1 MESKKPILLLC
12 TNGDLHTR
20 PALEYGVW
28 LAEAIKAEVELLGVS
43 ESSDE
48 AGIVKAL
55 LEETA
60 SRLDLLG
67 ISHKTILDSG
77 QGPETI
83 ARYAG
88 PQHLTVVGP
97 LGRTTWRR
105 MVHGRSIRQIMEKVP
120 IPILY
125 IRQAHLKLER
135 ILLCMGGLG
144 YTASM
149 ELVALYLAQATQARI
164 TILHVVEPVNL
175 EYKTAREVQANW
187 QNILETDTPQGQ
199 NLSLALAIAQGT
211 GLKVEFKVSRGNIV
225 HQILEEARQ
234 GSYDLIGMGSPYSAH
249 SLRHLYMPNVTAEV
263 AEALECP
270 ILTARQGGGVF
281 DS

>member
-1 MESKKPILLLC
+1 MESKKPVLLLC

-28 LAEAIKAEVELLGVS
+28 LAETIKAQVELLGIS

-48 AGIVKAL
+48 VGMVKAL
-55 LEETA
+55 LDETA
-60 SRLDLLG
+60 GKLDLLG
-67 ISHKTILDSG
+67 ISYKTVLDSG

-88 PQHLTVVGP
+88 PQHLAVVGP
-97 LGRTTWRR
+97 LGRTTWQR
-105 MVHGRSIRQIMEKVP
+105 MVHGRSIRQIMEKVSTT
-120 IPILY
+120 ILY

-144 YTASM
+144 YASSM
-149 ELVALYLAQATQARI
+149 QMVALYLAQATEARI
-164 TILHVVEPVNL
+164 TLLHVVEPVNL
-175 EYKTAREVQANW
+175 EYKTAREIQDKW
-187 QNILETDTPQGQ
+187 RNILETETPQGK
-199 NLSLALAIAQGT
+199 NLSQSLVLAERT
-211 GLKVEFKVSRGNIV
+211 GLRVEFKVCRGNIV

-234 GSYDLIGMGSPYSAH
+234 GSYDLIGMGSPYSAQ

-270 ILTARQGGGVF
+270 ILTARKGGGVF

>member
-12 TNGDLHTR
+12 TNGDLHTH

-28 LAEAIKAEVELLGVS
+28 LAGALKADVELLGIS
-43 ESSDE
+43 ESSEE
-48 AGIVKAL
+48 AGMVKAL
-55 LEETA
+55 LDETA

-67 ISHKTILDSG
+67 ISYKTILESG
-77 QGPETI
+77 HGPETI

-97 LGRTTWRR
+97 LGRTTWQR
-105 MVHGRSIRQIMEKVP
+105 MVHGRSIRQIMEKVATS
-120 IPILY
+120 ILY

-144 YTASM
+144 YASSM
-149 ELVALYLAQATQARI
+149 EMVALYLAQATEARI
-164 TILHVVEPVNL
+164 TLLHVVEPVNL

-199 NLSLALAIAQGT
+199 NLSQALALAQGT
-211 GLKVEFKVSRGNIV
+211 GLRVEFKVCRGNIV

-234 GSYDLIGMGSPYSAH
+234 GSYDLIGMGSPYSAR

-270 ILTARQGGGVF
+270 ILTVRQGHGVF
-281 DS
+281 DP